1 MATVY
6 SSEVAIGSYNRI
18 RIKCDYSGTS
28 ASLTIQFRRTSS
40 YSTTWRDTAA
50 RLIFNGQDK
59 DANYAYTGTVSTSWV
74 DLRPTISGYTISMS
88 GGTYNWQ
95 FTNPAGGVLA
105 CSGTLTIP
113 AQSTVPTTPTTWAFS
128 NGPTTIRATYGTT
141 SFGTAGSGTVYLY
154 GGTSASPTTQI
165 DSKTTTGNSTFNIFS
180 LTPNTKYYY
189 RSRAKSSVGW
199 SSYSADATTVTYSG
213 FVNSTV
219 AVSDYAATSITVG
232 YTTRAGGGVYA
243 QNIQYSLDGGTNW
256 TTAKTYAAGTT
267 ASQTGSF
274 NITGLTAGT
283 TYTINTRVST
293 TVGNLDGPT
302 LTQKTAKAPEK
313 PTVTATTAGKATNT
327 VTYGTTSFGYPNAGT
342 IYLYG
347 GTSTAPT
354 TQLASK
360 TTTGNSSYTHSSLTP
375 NTKYYY
381 RARALNTKN
390 YWSNYS
396 TEATSVTKGYLT
408 AISVSSYT
416 VSTIVIS
423 YTVGPGGGAY
433 AQKVQYSIDGG
444 TTWVTGATVAAGT
457 TAATDGTFTI
467 SGLTSGTTYSIQT
480 RVSTTAG
487 NWTGSTLSQKT
498 AVRPSGGTLSVTS
511 KTYNTVTLTGSITSY
526 GYPADGYVVIGLR
539 DTVGSSA
546 RTEGHSSSY
555 PNLSG
560 SIVLTNN
567 STKKGG
573 GCDLYGCRAVYPFLW
588 ANNYAASATLVEITT
603 PVYLPPAPMA
613 TLIVTSLVTGITDV
627 TANIRAVGSPA
638 DGTLNAIGAKVTTEY
653 RYKVGSGSYSA
664 WATLGSN
671 ENPDTVHDITLT
683 ELPFVTTV
691 TVQARQSFQGE
702 YSATKSLSFTT
713 SPKPIGLYGSVNGA
727 ALPADKAY
735 GSVNGVAK
743 EIVKGYGSVN
753 GVAKRIY

>member
-1 MATVY
+1 MAQ
-6 SSEVAIGSYNRI
+6 
-18 RIKCDYSGTS
+18 KKP
-28 ASLTIQFRRTSS
+28 QH
-40 YSTTWRDTAA
+40 TTTQEQWGLPGD
-50 RLIFNGQDK
+50 
-59 DANYAYTGTVSTSWV
+59 TVSTA
-74 DLRPTISGYTISMS
+74 
-88 GGTYNWQ
+88 GGTYNWR
-95 FTNPAGGVLA
+95 FNNPGSSSVLG

-113 AQSTVPTTPTTWAFS
+113 AQSTVPNTPTISAVTWGAAT
-128 NGPTTIRATYGTT
+128 NKITYGTT

-154 GGTSASPTTQI
+154 GGTGSSPTTQI
-165 DSKTTTGNSTFNIFS
+165 ASKTTTGNSSYQHAN
-180 LTPNTKYYY
+180 LVPNTTYYY
-189 RSRAKSSVGW
+189 RARANSTVGW
-199 SSYSADATTVTYSG
+199 SSYSSVVSAATMGILDAIS
-213 FVNSTV
+213 
-219 AVSDYAATSITVG
+219 VSDYNATSITIA
-232 YTTRAGGGVYA
+232 YTVKAGGGAYA
-243 QNIQYSLDGGTNW
+243 QKVQYSIDDGSTW
-256 TTAKTYAAGTT
+256 TTGATISAGTT
-267 ASQTGSF
+267 ASKSGTFVIS
-274 NITGLTAGT
+274 GLTTGT
-283 TYTINTRVST
+283 TYTIQFRVST
-293 TVGNLDGPT
+293 TAGNKPGST

-327 VTYGTTSFGYPNAGT
+327 VTYGTTSFGYPEAGT

-396 TEATSVTKGYLT
+396 TEVTSVTKGYLT

-444 TTWVTGATVAAGT
+444 TTWATGVTVAAGT

-487 NWTGSTLSQKT
+487 NWAGSTLSQKT
-498 AVRPSGGTLSVTS
+498 AVQPSGGTLSVTS

-539 DTVGSSA
+539 DTVGSAA
-546 RTEGHSSSY
+546 RTEGRSSVY

-560 SIVLTNN
+560 SIVLTNS

-588 ANNYAASATLVEITT
+588 ANNYVASVTLVAITT

-664 WATLGSN
+664 WTTLGSN

-702 YSATKSLSFTT
+702 YSTTKSLSFTT
-713 SPKPIGLYGSVNGA
+713 SPKPIGLYGSVNGV